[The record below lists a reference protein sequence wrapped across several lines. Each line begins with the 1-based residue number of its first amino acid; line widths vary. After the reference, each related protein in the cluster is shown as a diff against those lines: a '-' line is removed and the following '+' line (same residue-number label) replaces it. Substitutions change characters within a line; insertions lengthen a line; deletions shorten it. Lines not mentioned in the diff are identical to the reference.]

1 MNSHYDN
8 ILIKY
13 AEGRKI
19 NYTVI
24 SDLSNY
30 VEYMNNHLPFMG
42 ERIDFSKLNN
52 TRFVESDQG
61 NISFDAIIF
70 IKSLVDDRI
79 CWENDAVIY
88 IGDSLTNNGYEFDL
102 NDLLKII
109 PFIVT
114 EIPQHHYLLFKD
126 LKKIIL
132 ISFENV
138 MEFGT
143 IK

>member
-42 ERIDFSKLNN
+42 ERMYNHP
-52 TRFVESDQG
+52 R
-61 NISFDAIIF
+61 
-70 IKSLVDDRI
+70 
-79 CWENDAVIY
+79 
-88 IGDSLTNNGYEFDL
+88 
-102 NDLLKII
+102 
-109 PFIVT
+109 
-114 EIPQHHYLLFKD
+114 
-126 LKKIIL
+126 
-132 ISFENV
+132 
-138 MEFGT
+138 
-143 IK
+143 

>member
-13 AEGRKI
+13 AEDRKI
-19 NYTVI
+19 NYTEI

-30 VEYMNNHLPFMG
+30 VEYMNHLPFMG

-52 TRFVESDQG
+52 TRFVESDQE

-70 IKSLVDDRI
+70 IKSLVNERI
-79 CWENDAVIY
+79 CRKNDTVIY
-88 IGDSLTNNGYEFDL
+88 IGDGLTNNGYEFDL

-109 PFIVT
+109 PFLVT

-138 MEFGT
+138 MEFGA

>member
-61 NISFDAIIF
+61 NIS
-70 IKSLVDDRI
+70 
-79 CWENDAVIY
+79 
-88 IGDSLTNNGYEFDL
+88 
-102 NDLLKII
+102 
-109 PFIVT
+109 
-114 EIPQHHYLLFKD
+114 
-126 LKKIIL
+126 
-132 ISFENV
+132 
-138 MEFGT
+138 
-143 IK
+143 

>member
-13 AEGRKI
+13 AEDRKI
-19 NYTVI
+19 NYTEI

-30 VEYMNNHLPFMG
+30 VEYMNNLPFMG

-52 TRFVESDQG
+52 TRFVESDQE

-70 IKSLVDDRI
+70 IKSLVNERI
-79 CWENDAVIY
+79 CRKNDTVIY
-88 IGDSLTNNGYEFDL
+88 IGDGLTNNGYEFDL

-109 PFIVT
+109 PFLVT

-138 MEFGT
+138 MEFGA